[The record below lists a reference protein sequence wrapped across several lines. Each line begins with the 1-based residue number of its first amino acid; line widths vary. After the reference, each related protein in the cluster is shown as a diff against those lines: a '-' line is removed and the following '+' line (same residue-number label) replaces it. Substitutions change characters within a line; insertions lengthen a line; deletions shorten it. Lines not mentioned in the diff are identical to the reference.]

1 MHDYTKGLM
10 QIIIEKT
17 GVDESDISPEAYF
30 EEDLNISELELIE
43 ILTELEEKYQV
54 DLLEERE
61 NLETVQDLADLLTEL
76 VE

>member
-1 MHDYTKGLM
+1 MHDYNRELIK
-10 QIIIEKT
+10 IISEKT
-17 GVDESDISPEAYF
+17 GVEIDEISPESYF
-30 EEDLNISELELIE
+30 EEDLNIPELELIE

-61 NLETVQDLADLLTEL
+61 NLTTVQDLSDLLTEL

>member
-1 MHDYTKGLM
+1 MHEYNKELIK
-10 QIIIEKT
+10 IISEKT
-17 GVDESDISPEAYF
+17 GVEPDEVSPESYF

-43 ILTELEEKYQV
+43 ILTDLEEKYQV

-61 NLETVQDLADLLTEL
+61 NLETVQDLSDLLTEL